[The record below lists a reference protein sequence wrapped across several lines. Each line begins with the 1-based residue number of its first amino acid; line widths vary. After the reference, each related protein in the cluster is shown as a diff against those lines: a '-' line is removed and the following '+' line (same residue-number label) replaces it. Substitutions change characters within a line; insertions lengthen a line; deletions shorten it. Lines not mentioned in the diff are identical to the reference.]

1 MHQPSPGSILKT
13 VSEDRFFFFVI
24 FFAPSRIHQSVSN
37 KSIDT
42 WWVAGVAFAEPC
54 QFSGSEG

>member
-1 MHQPSPGSILKT
+1 VVVFLS
-13 VSEDRFFFFVI
+13 
-24 FFAPSRIHQSVSN
+24 FFAPCRIHQSVSN

-54 QFSGSEG
+54 QFSGFKEQRDDTAQVCGNSN